1 MGAQHFANL
10 FGETGEPI
18 VLGIFVFLLGI
29 LSLKF
34 TTTSTIYAYLLNQ
47 NYNVYFGCYNSCCIN
62 VLSILSTDQSTIRL
76 RGFDFHPNLL
86 FSIRFGYRVEKIVEL
101 AHQRLSTILIGG
113 ATCIFISLFICP
125 VWAGETLHN
134 TIASNIEKLANYLEG
149 MLINLSLSII
159 FECIPRFIYL
169 FIFSLLKIKTKKT
182 LNIIIIGVYRIW
194 R

>member
-86 FSIRFGYRVEKIVEL
+86 FSIRFGVPSRENRRVGTSKVINHIDWWSNMYL
-101 AHQRLSTILIGG
+101 YFSIYMS
-113 ATCIFISLFICP
+113 SLG
-125 VWAGETLHN
+125 WGN
-134 TIASNIEKLANYLEG
+134 TS
-149 MLINLSLSII
+149 
-159 FECIPRFIYL
+159 
-169 FIFSLLKIKTKKT
+169 
-182 LNIIIIGVYRIW
+182 
-194 R
+194 